1 MLNFQNGVRRARTG
15 PDSVDR
21 PTSKWQRAGRAIT
34 AVLLGASAF
43 AVALIASPASAAT
56 NTNTLVFYGGAA
68 GSNGVYTLS
77 VAYGTT
83 SPTYAV
89 VVGDTADATATI
101 TLAVTAGTA
110 GCTISASVVT
120 YQSAGSCVITA
131 SDSGSDKDNG
141 QGVGDGNSSG
151 QSATLTLTVLATQT
165 ITFTNAAPNSPT
177 VGSTYTVTATGGASG
192 NPVTFSV
199 DTNSTTSGCTVV
211 AGVVT
216 LTAPAGTCTIDANQV
231 GSAAYAAAAQV
242 QQTVTSALATQTIT
256 VTNPNPDTVVLGSV
270 STYQIHA
277 TSSGGGTLTY
287 AASSTSCTVN
297 AAGTI
302 SSLSI
307 GNCVIMIDATANAA
321 FDTAPVVQF
330 TLDVLSPPVP
340 VIVSSSPPPVVVP
353 PVVPPVVTP
362 VSPPP
367 PIVIPVSPPKA
378 PHQPKPKP
386 KPIHKPK
393 PTHEKHV
400 PKAPHP
406 EHRTRTVVIRP
417 FSPGSW
423 TLSKSLKAQVWG
435 LAELVKHQ
443 HYRSVTLE
451 GFTDNVFTPA
461 LDAVLVQSRAE
472 AVDVQLAADFAAL
485 KIHGV
490 KVIVVQGVAIQ
501 LVSLNTT
508 AKSRALNRRVIATLR
523 AH

>member
-1 MLNFQNGVRRARTG
+1 M
-15 PDSVDR
+15 
-21 PTSKWQRAGRAIT
+21 WQRAGCAII

-43 AVALIASPASAAT
+43 AVAIIASPASAASAA
-56 NTNTLVFYGGAA
+56 TNTLVFYGGAV
-68 GSNGVYTLS
+68 GGNGVYTVS
-77 VAYGTT
+77 VLYGTT

-89 VVGDTADATATI
+89 VVSDTADATATI

-110 GCTISASVVT
+110 GCAISASVVT

-151 QSATLTLTVLATQT
+151 QSATLTLTVTALAQT
-165 ITFTNAAPNSPT
+165 ITFTNTPPSSPT

-199 DTNSTTSGCTVV
+199 DPSSTSGCTVA

-216 LTAPAGTCTIDANQV
+216 LTAPAGTCTIDANQSA
-231 GSAAYAAAAQV
+231 SAAYAAAPQV
-242 QQTVTSALATQTIT
+242 QQSVTSVLAAQTIT

-287 AASSTSCTVN
+287 ATSSTSCTVN
-297 AAGTI
+297 ASGTI

-307 GNCVIMIDATANAA
+307 GNCVIMIHANANAA
-321 FDTAPVVQF
+321 FDAAPVVQF
-330 TLDVLSPPVP
+330 TLDVLSPSVP

-378 PHQPKPKP
+378 PHPPKPEP

-406 EHRTRTVVIRP
+406 EQRTRTVVIRP

-485 KIHGV
+485 RIHGV
-490 KVIVVQGVAIQ
+490 KVTVVQGVAIQ

-508 AKSRALNRRVIATLR
+508 AKSRALNRRVIAILR